1 MHASI
6 VLPLEG
12 GSPSHMMVIVF
23 EDGLMLLFGE
33 MTNDSGEPFFKV
45 EKGSR
50 EFYSFANH
58 PQLKKCLQAD
68 GSLQLLP
75 LTTLIPFG
83 RRL

>member
-1 MHASI
+1 M

-12 GSPSHMMVIVF
+12 GSTSHAMVIF
-23 EDGLMLLFGE
+23 FDDGLMLLYGDMVEEGFL
-33 MTNDSGEPFFKV
+33 KL

-50 EFYSFANH
+50 DFYSFARH

-75 LTTLIPFG
+75 LTTLIPCG